1 MLENSWKFSGKD
13 YLMSKPTFRTE
24 SDILRLPV
32 PTERPTVEYWHETQ
46 AGFGVRIARAHSRTG
61 AIKRTYVVRLPEGS
75 VKDKEN
81 LGLVGELKFDDAW
94 DLVREK
100 RAEAKRD
107 GPGTKRKP
115 TVQEAFDDY
124 MVARAFRHS
133 PATVTDY
140 RNKMKRLASL
150 THGPDDVSVADL
162 RVDAL
167 DSAFWERIHIRIREG
182 YGKVMADAVCRLI
195 KFVYQRLVELG
206 QLERNP
212 VIALNKLGISKR
224 AKPKKTAILPSD
236 LPEVWRWMHTSAH
249 QTVRDFMLIELFMGL
264 RDSVVQRFRWE
275 NVDMVNKTYFLPAD
289 EPGNKA
295 KIDLI
300 VPIPDYLMEQVIQ
313 RRWDGRLGDCP
324 WVITSPKREGEPLRS
339 VRGSLLTM
347 CAATGIQTSPHDYRR
362 TFGTAAELAVGS
374 TLRVARLLA
383 HNTAASGSESSVTA
397 GYINMSDEALR
408 EDMNKTAAVILKHA
422 TQPIEKVETGG
433 HLSLHERNKLKRKA
447 DATAYRKRR
456 VARNTE
462 LLKLRTAKAAAEAVE
477 QVEPSA
483 K

>member
-1 MLENSWKFSGKD
+1 
-13 YLMSKPTFRTE
+13 MSKATFRTE

-32 PTERPTVEYWHETQ
+32 PTERPTVEYWHDTQ
-46 AGFGVRIARAHSRTG
+46 KGFGVRIARAHSRTG
-61 AIKRTYVVRLPEGS
+61 AIKRTYIVRLPEGS
-75 VKDKEN
+75 EKDKDN

-115 TVQEAFDDY
+115 TVREAFEDY

-133 PATVTDY
+133 PATVFDY
-140 RNKMKRLASL
+140 RNKMRRLASL

-162 RVDAL
+162 RVDTL

-182 YGKVMADAVCRLI
+182 YGRVMADAVCRLV
-195 KFVYQRLVELG
+195 KFVYQRLVDMHELD
-206 QLERNP
+206 RNP
-212 VIALNKLGISKR
+212 VTALNKLGISKR

-236 LPEVWRWMHTSAH
+236 LPEVWQWMHTRAH
-249 QTVRDFMLIELFMGL
+249 TTVRDFMLVELFMGL
-264 RDSVVQRFRWE
+264 RDSVVQRLRWE
-275 NVDMVNKTYFLPAD
+275 NVDLANKTYFLPDD
-289 EPGNKA
+289 EPGNKS
-295 KIDLI
+295 KVDLV
-300 VPIPDYLMEQVIQ
+300 VPIPDYLMEHVFLP
-313 RRWDGRLGDCP
+313 RWKGRIGDCP
-324 WVITSPKREGEPLRS
+324 WVIPSTKHEGEPLRS

-374 TLRVARLLA
+374 LLRVARLLA
-383 HNTAASGSESSVTA
+383 HNTAADSGDFAVTS
-397 GYINMSDEALR
+397 GYISTTDEALR
-408 EDMNKTAAVILKHA
+408 EDINKTAAVILKHA

-447 DATAYRKRR
+447 EATAYRKQR

-462 LLKLRTAKAAAEAVE
+462 LLNIRKAKAAAEAAE
-477 QVEPSA
+477 QGEPSA

>member
-1 MLENSWKFSGKD
+1 
-13 YLMSKPTFRTE
+13 MSKPTFRTE

-32 PTERPTVEYWHETQ
+32 PVERPTVEYWHDTQ
-46 AGFGVRIARAHSRTG
+46 KGFGLRIARAHSRTG
-61 AIKRTYVVRLPEGS
+61 AVKRTYIVRLPEGS
-75 VKDKEN
+75 ARDKEN
-81 LGLVGELKFDDAW
+81 LGLVGELTFDDAW

-115 TVQEAFDDY
+115 TVQEAFEDY

-162 RVDAL
+162 RVDTL
-167 DSAFWERIHIRIREG
+167 DAAFWERIHIRIREG
-182 YGKVMADAVCRLI
+182 YGKVMADAVCRLV

-206 QLERNP
+206 ELERNP

-224 AKPKKTAILPSD
+224 SKPKKTAILPAD
-236 LPEVWRWMHTSAH
+236 LPEVWTWMHTYAH
-249 QTVRDFMLIELFMGL
+249 PAVRDFMLIELFMGL
-264 RDSVVQRFRWE
+264 RDAVVQRFRWE
-275 NVDMVNKTYFLPAD
+275 NVDVVHKTYFLPAD

-295 KIDLI
+295 KVDLV
-300 VPIPDYLMEQVIQ
+300 VPIPDYLMEHVILP
-313 RRWDGRLGDCP
+313 RWAARVGDSP
-324 WVITSPKREGEPLRS
+324 WVIPSNKREGEALRS

-347 CAATGIQTSPHDYRR
+347 CAATGIETSPHDYRR

-383 HNTAASGSESSVTA
+383 HNTAASGNESSVTA

-422 TQPIEKVETGG
+422 TQVIEKVETGG
-433 HLSLHERNKLKRKA
+433 HMSLHDRNKQKRKEEA
-447 DATAYRKRR
+447 AAYRKRR
-456 VARNTE
+456 VARNSE
-462 LLKLRTAKAAAEAVE
+462 LLKIRTAKAAEQRETAE
-477 QVEPSA
+477 